1 MADALRAA
9 EAEDVSPIYKRY
21 INLSAEQ
28 WLRLAGLEQYTA
40 AFNKAGLTNSADF
53 SSVDE
58 NTLKTDIGMRNKSHR
73 LRFTAI
79 VKSDSAQPKILADF
93 ALVTCKT
100 ARQIFRKA
108 FPEEIPGC
116 EQELEIMEA
125 CVDPRGHGKVSKF
138 QLKAFLRRHRGD
150 LAGAMECLADEL
162 GTDPRPQPGA
172 VERSDEDYFYDF
184 LRRAGLEPLFLV
196 LRDHGVVGPN
206 ELSESSGI
214 TTDMLKQ
221 WCPALGWDLEAS
233 KRLKK
238 LLARNDSFMD
248 DEHAP
253 ATADMI
259 QCIWRDIIGSEGSDV
274 CEALVEILAKDPMV
288 GTASQWQVRQL
299 LKLHGNQLSLLEIFA
314 KDPLFAGATRPSDE
328 VLESQ
333 YGYYGTRT
341 AHDWYKQWLL
351 RSGIGFK
358 QYYKAAKGRATDK
371 ESIQKFIKEKIA
383 SSDDG
388 HSGKASSTLEMD
400 RSTPSGEKI
409 YLRFIL
415 LSRTAV
421 ATTLQRLFGKQL
433 DAEELDANKIALDC
447 VDPHTGRG
455 KVTVYQLEEL
465 KERVKDHPDYDL
477 STILKGVYDLLD
489 KKIAKAKKVRP
500 KLEGP
505 VIDFLTQL
513 KFANYGKAFLDNG
526 VDVMEDL
533 PTITD
538 EELTTMGVD
547 KVGHRKKILRAIKA
561 MEQS

>member
-1 MADALRAA
+1 
-9 EAEDVSPIYKRY
+9 
-21 INLSAEQ
+21 
-28 WLRLAGLEQYTA
+28 
-40 AFNKAGLTNSADF
+40 
-53 SSVDE
+53 
-58 NTLKTDIGMRNKSHR
+58 
-73 LRFTAI
+73 
-79 VKSDSAQPKILADF
+79 
-93 ALVTCKT
+93 
-100 ARQIFRKA
+100 
-108 FPEEIPGC
+108 
-116 EQELEIMEA
+116 
-125 CVDPRGHGKVSKF
+125 
-138 QLKAFLRRHRGD
+138 
-150 LAGAMECLADEL
+150 
-162 GTDPRPQPGA
+162 
-172 VERSDEDYFYDF
+172 
-184 LRRAGLEPLFLV
+184 
-196 LRDHGVVGPN
+196 
-206 ELSESSGI
+206 
-214 TTDMLKQ
+214 
-221 WCPALGWDLEAS
+221 
-233 KRLKK
+233 
-238 LLARNDSFMD
+238 
-248 DEHAP
+248 
-253 ATADMI
+253 
-259 QCIWRDIIGSEGSDV
+259 
-274 CEALVEILAKDPMV
+274 
-288 GTASQWQVRQL
+288 
-299 LKLHGNQLSLLEIFA
+299 
-314 KDPLFAGATRPSDE
+314 
-328 VLESQ
+328 
-333 YGYYGTRT
+333 
-341 AHDWYKQWLL
+341 
-351 RSGIGFK
+351 
-358 QYYKAAKGRATDK
+358 
-371 ESIQKFIKEKIA
+371 
-383 SSDDG
+383 
-388 HSGKASSTLEMD
+388 MD